1 MVLEK
6 FTDCITAVLRVS
18 FDIRQVGTHFLRRL
32 PKMFNVSLFPKP

>member
-18 FDIRQVGTHFLRRL
+18 FDIRQVGTHFFETLAE
-32 PKMFNVSLFPKP
+32 NVQCVTVP